1 MPHIHVRACL
11 AYAAVALA
19 ASLVPPPATASDA
32 SPSIVHLQTMHD
44 GRPVE
49 GTGVVIGIDARRGDV
64 FVMTAAALFR
74 RDNGEPAA
82 ETVQVEF
89 GSVTAAVP
97 PDRILRPRGDLG
109 GIAVL
114 RVEAWQPEGSV
125 VSAEAIPLD
134 YQSPALGGVFVI
146 AVAGPAAQRIDVT
159 ERVQFGATRLV
170 VGDRSIAHLAACVGA
185 PALTGQGVFGT
196 VVDCAPGRAPV
207 VALVATV
214 RRFLE
219 RHLPGT
225 AVLTSGAA
233 AQAGLAV
240 SERVLS
246 GPLLTVACDAVNAG
260 EIDVPFTLARN
271 ERPVDAAASLLN
283 ATSVRLGDV
292 TVLGL
297 TERAVKLRFT
307 LVGVPPPHY
316 SAPETCARGQAL
328 VTVRLNVVTVPD

>member
-1 MPHIHVRACL
+1 MPRIHLRACL
-11 AYAAVALA
+11 ACAAAALA
-19 ASLVPPPATASDA
+19 TSLVSSPATASDP
-32 SPSIVHLQTMHD
+32 SPSIVHLKTMHD

-49 GTGVVIGIDARRGDV
+49 GTGVVIGIDERRGHV

-89 GSVTAAVP
+89 GSVTAAVR
-97 PDRILRPRGDLG
+97 PDQILRPRGDMG

-114 RVEAWQPEGSV
+114 RVEGWQPEGNVIST
-125 VSAEAIPLD
+125 EAIALD

-146 AVAGPAAQRIDVT
+146 AVAGPAGQRIDVP

-170 VGDRSIAHLAACVGA
+170 VGDRSVAHLPACVGA
-185 PALTGQGVFGT
+185 PALSAQGVFGT

-207 VALVATV
+207 VALVTTV

-219 RHLPGT
+219 RQLPGA
-225 AVLTSGAA
+225 AVLTSHAA
-233 AQAGLAV
+233 AQAGFAV
-240 SERVLS
+240 SERLLS

-260 EIDVPFTLARN
+260 EIEVPFTLARN

-283 ATSVRLGDV
+283 ASSVRLGDV

-297 TERAVKLRFT
+297 TERVVKLRFT
-307 LVGVPPPHY
+307 LVGVPLPHF